1 MKLNC
6 DLGESY
12 GAWKMPVENDVM
24 KFLDQANIA
33 CGFHGGD
40 PVTLQNSIAL
50 AKKHGVSVGAHPSY
64 PDLQGF
70 GRRSMAMEANEL
82 VAAIQY
88 QVSALSGMAAIQGV
102 TLDYVKPHGALYND
116 MMKDMSIYE
125 TVLTAM
131 RDMQL
136 CSKGLALMIQAVPEF
151 EAYEALASQYDVSI
165 LFEAF
170 SDRRYTSKGRLTP
183 RTQDGAV
190 LDSQEAIEQAQHL
203 VSQGTIIA
211 SDGTSLSLKVDSLCV
226 HGDTP
231 DAVSLVKRIR
241 QLINTN

>member
-24 KFLDQANIA
+24 GYLDQANIA

-40 PVTLQNSIAL
+40 PVTLRNAIAL

-70 GRRSMAMEANEL
+70 GRRSMAMSAEEL
-82 VAAIQY
+82 IAAIQY

-102 TLDYVKPHGALYND
+102 TMEYVKPHGALYND

-125 TVLTAM
+125 SVLTAM
-131 RDMQL
+131 CDIQP
-136 CSKGLALMIQAVPEF
+136 SSHAVALMIQAVPEF
-151 EAYEALASQYDVSI
+151 ETYQALASQYDVPL

-170 SDRRYTSKGRLTP
+170 SDRRYTPKGRLTP
-183 RTQDGAV
+183 RTQAGAV
-190 LDSQEAIEQAQHL
+190 LDSQEAIEQAKHL
-203 VSQGTIIA
+203 VSQGIIIA

-231 DAVSLVKRIR
+231 DAVSLVKCIR